1 MAEQTFRSPGF
12 FEKEVDLSAPS
23 NSPVGIPA
31 GIIGTSEKGPAFVPV
46 TVGSVSAF
54 KSKFGNNNIHRYGPY
69 AVENMFNKG
78 QGAVTF
84 IRVLGAGA
92 NSTVT
97 DLTTTEVQ
105 GTVKNAGFVLRGN
118 PGFLADPNNH
128 VPPRSNVGADAGA
141 QTLINLGSR
150 KIGSIQFLTAL
161 HQVNTAEVACFP
173 VFNDNVSTP
182 LAPGDDALQDQ
193 TSLLRAVLMTPSGST
208 FLLGDHDIDL
218 AAGGAKDQFFDS
230 AKVGNGKSDAPD
242 KGKQFNLLL
251 TSSSGAAF
259 GNDVS
264 PGSRLFKISLDPNED
279 NYIRKVLNTN
289 PLKFQEEEHFLYLDL
304 PVEDELAS
312 VVTKG
317 NEAHGAATPGAKS
330 TVALLTGHN
339 TNTSTAPGANQAAQN
354 FVDLFGR
361 YDTRYSNS
369 RTSSFISQPFG
380 KKEFDLFHFETL
392 DDGASASDDYKIS
405 IANLRASTD
414 EANPYGTFDV
424 QVRRFS
430 DIDKNTEIVERYP
443 SCNLNPSSD
452 DFVAKKIGDYK
463 VRYDFDQADPDERR
477 LVVTGRYPNR
487 SARVRIVMN
496 EDVYNSEV
504 PSNALPFGF
513 RGIPVLKTSS
523 TLSNKTDTVVNGGA
537 AHDANQNQRLEN
549 PAPRSAAQA
558 AAEGRDRA
566 PVALSF
572 GIVPPLPFTF
582 KVTRGTKQENMQGA
596 GAFLGEPTST
606 ERVDTSFYWGV
617 KTTTVP
623 RAKDFNG
630 DAGIALRNSNASST
644 ISGLVRSYT
653 KFQGIEKLDTLV
665 TGSAADNFNNN
676 KFTLAR
682 VAFSESGQNL
692 GNIPTLFNKT
702 AREHMLSA
710 AYVRNAEPD
719 SITYTVDDKSQGDA
733 VNKAD
738 RFTFAS
744 LLATSSI
751 VFNRFS
757 SYTKFTNI
765 FYGGFDGV
773 NILDRD
779 QTFFRDKALSSDSDG
794 KAAVDTIVDN
804 GIGVSAANQNAFGSG
819 RRNNYVAS
827 INRAVDIMTDATATR
842 VNILA
847 IPGIREPFVTDHAL
861 EKTKQ
866 YSQAIYIMDSILY
879 DESGN
884 RLYDDSE
891 NRADVRE
898 TAEQFEGRALDN
910 NYGATYFPDV
920 FITDT
925 DNNQIVKM
933 PASIPALATL
943 SNTDNLRAPWFAP
956 AGFSRGALD
965 FVSNVDVR
973 LSSDDRDTLYDA
985 RINPIAVF
993 PRAGFVIFG
1002 QKTLQQAKSAL
1013 DRVNVRR
1020 LMVGIKRQIAQ
1031 IARGLLFEPNNAQTR
1046 ARFISQ
1052 ASAALASVQI
1062 GAGIESFT
1070 VVMDD
1075 TNNTQEDIES
1085 NRLNGKITVV
1095 PTRAVEF
1102 IAIDFVITNAGV
1114 EFV

>member
-1 MAEQTFRSPGF
+1 M
-12 FEKEVDLSAPS
+12 
-23 NSPVGIPA
+23 
-31 GIIGTSEKGPAFVPV
+31 
-46 TVGSVSAF
+46 
-54 KSKFGNNNIHRYGPY
+54 
-69 AVENMFNKG
+69 
-78 QGAVTF
+78 
-84 IRVLGAGA
+84 
-92 NSTVT
+92 
-97 DLTTTEVQ
+97 
-105 GTVKNAGFVLRGN
+105 
-118 PGFLADPNNH
+118 
-128 VPPRSNVGADAGA
+128 
-141 QTLINLGSR
+141 
-150 KIGSIQFLTAL
+150 
-161 HQVNTAEVACFP
+161 
-173 VFNDNVSTP
+173 
-182 LAPGDDALQDQ
+182 
-193 TSLLRAVLMTPSGST
+193 
-208 FLLGDHDIDL
+208 
-218 AAGGAKDQFFDS
+218 
-230 AKVGNGKSDAPD
+230 
-242 KGKQFNLLL
+242 

-289 PLKFQEEEHFLYLDL
+289 PLKFQEEEHLLYLDF
-304 PVEDELAS
+304 PVENELAS
-312 VVTKG
+312 VLSKG
-317 NEAHGAATPGAKS
+317 DGADTDGTSA
-330 TVALLTGHN
+330 TVALVMGSS
-339 TNTSTAPGANQAAQN
+339 TNTSQQPGPTQAGQN

-361 YDTRYSNS
+361 YDTRYTNS
-369 RTSSFISQPFG
+369 RTTPFISQPFG

-392 DDGASASDDYKIS
+392 DDGAAASDDYKIS

-504 PSNALPFGF
+504 PSSALPFGF
-513 RGIPVLKTSS
+513 RGIPTLRTTE
-523 TLSNKTDTVVNGGA
+523 TLSDRSATIVKGGEA
-537 AHDANQNQRLEN
+537 GNERLEA
-549 PAPRSAAQA
+549 PASRNGDGAPALDNAPAAL
-558 AAEGRDRA
+558 R
-566 PVALSF
+566 F
-572 GIVPPLPFTF
+572 GIVPPMPFTF
-582 KVTRGTKQENMQGA
+582 KVTRGTKASSAPDNPITNFA
-596 GAFLGEPTST
+596 GKSTPT

-617 KTTTVP
+617 KTTSIP

-630 DAGIALRNSNASST
+630 DAGIALRNSNASSAP
-644 ISGLVRSYT
+644 SGIVRSYT

-682 VAFSESGQNL
+682 VAFSETGEAL
-692 GNIPTLFNKT
+692 GDIPTAFNKT
-702 AREHMLSA
+702 ARQHMLDTAYIRDA
-710 AYVRNAEPD
+710 APD
-719 SITYTVDDKSQGDA
+719 AVTYTVTDGVLD
-733 VNKAD
+733 N
-738 RFTFAS
+738 RFTMAS

-751 VFNRFS
+751 VFNRFT
-757 SYTKFTNI
+757 SYAKFTNV

-827 INRAVDIMTDATATR
+827 VNRAVDIMTDATATR

-866 YSQAIYIMDSILY
+866 YSQAIYIMDSIMY

-1062 GAGIESFT
+1062 GAGIESFS
-1070 VVMDD
+1070 VIMDD

>member
-54 KSKFGNNNIHRYGPY
+54 KSKFGNNNINRYAPY
-69 AVENMFNKG
+69 AVENMFSKG

-92 NSTVT
+92 NSTVADISAT
-97 DLTTTEVQ
+97 DVQ
-105 GTVKNAGFVLRGN
+105 GTVKNAGFVLKGN
-118 PGFLADPNNH
+118 DGFVAGDH
-128 VPPRSNVGADAGA
+128 VPPRSDLGKAAAGA
-141 QTLINLGSR
+141 PGSDQTLVNLGAR

-161 HQVNTAEVACFP
+161 HDVSDSEVGCYPIFT
-173 VFNDNVSTP
+173 DNQSTP
-182 LAPGDDALQDQ
+182 LDAADNAAAGE

-208 FLLGDHDIDL
+208 FLLGDHDVNL
-218 AAGGAKDQFFDS
+218 AAADASLKFFDT
-230 AKVGNGKSDAPD
+230 AKVGDGSTGT
-242 KGKQFNLLL
+242 GKQFNLLL
-251 TSSSGAAF
+251 TSSSGANF
-259 GNDVS
+259 GNDLS
-264 PGSRLFKISLDPNED
+264 AGSRLFKVSLDPNED
-279 NYIRKVLNTN
+279 NYIRRVLNTN
-289 PLKFQEEEHFLYLDL
+289 PLKFQEEEHLLYLDY
-304 PVEDELAS
+304 PVESELAK
-312 VVTKG
+312 VVSKG
-317 NEAHGAATPGAKS
+317 DQVDTDGTSA
-330 TVALLTGHN
+330 TVALVMGS
-339 TNTSTAPGANQAAQN
+339 TNTSTQPGPAQAGQN
-354 FVDLFGR
+354 FIDLFGR
-361 YDTRYSNS
+361 YDTRYSTS
-369 RTSSFISQPFG
+369 RTTSFISQPFG
-380 KKEFDLFHFETL
+380 KKEFDLFHFETI
-392 DDGASASDDYKIS
+392 DDGAAVSDDYKIS

-430 DIDKNTEIVERYP
+430 DLDKNTEIVERYT

-487 SARVRIVMN
+487 SARVRIVIN

-504 PSNALPFGF
+504 PSSALPFGF
-513 RGIPVLKTSS
+513 RGIPVLRTTE
-523 TLSNKTDTVVNGGA
+523 TLSDRSATVVAGGA
-537 AHDANQNQRLEN
+537 AGNERLET
-549 PAPRSAAQA
+549 PANRNG
-558 AAEGRDRA
+558 AAEGGDADQA
-566 PVALSF
+566 PAALKF
-572 GIVPPLPFTF
+572 GIVPPMPFTF
-582 KVTRGTKQENMQGA
+582 KVTRGSKSATLNG
-596 GAFLGEPTST
+596 FLGKSTAT
-606 ERVDTSFYWGV
+606 ERVDNSFYWGV
-617 KTTTVP
+617 KTTSLP
-623 RAKDFNG
+623 RAKDFNNN
-630 DAGIALRNSNASST
+630 AALALQNSNAGSA
-644 ISGLVRSYT
+644 INGLVRSYT

-682 VAFSESGQNL
+682 VAFEQAGASL
-692 GNIPTLFNKT
+692 GSIPTAFNKT
-702 AREHMLSA
+702 AREHMLNA
-710 AYVRNAEPD
+710 AYIRDAAPD
-719 SITYTVDDKSQGDA
+719 AVTYTVDDRSGNLD
-733 VNKAD
+733 N
-738 RFTFAS
+738 RFTMAS

-751 VFNRFS
+751 IFNRFT
-757 SYTKFTNI
+757 SYAKFTNV
-765 FYGGFDGV
+765 FYGGYDGV

-779 QTFFRDKALSSDSDG
+779 QAFFRDRALSADSDG
-794 KAAVDTIVDN
+794 KAAVDTIIDN
-804 GIGVSAANQNAFGSG
+804 GIGVSASAQNAFGSG

-827 INRAVDIMTDATATR
+827 MNRAVDIMTDATSTR

-866 YSQAIYIMDSILY
+866 YSQAIYIMDSIMY

-891 NRADVRE
+891 ARADVRE
-898 TAEQFEGRALDN
+898 TSEQFEGRAIDN

-920 FITDT
+920 FIADN

-965 FVSNVDVR
+965 FVTNVDVR

-1046 ARFISQ
+1046 ARFVSQ
-1052 ASAALASVQI
+1052 ASSALASVQI
-1062 GAGIESFT
+1062 GAGIESFS
-1070 VVMDD
+1070 VIMDD
-1075 TNNTQEDIES
+1075 TNNTQEDVDS

-1102 IAIDFVITNAGV
+1102 IAIDFVITNSGV
-1114 EFV
+1114 EFI